1 MRSYPETRSGKLLI
15 GRAIFNYRALR
26 LVVILKLYMEIQKG

>member
-1 MRSYPETRSGKLLI
+1 MRSYPETRSGLLI